1 MSTRFVGNHD
11 ALLSLDLQLRINS
24 ETGICSN
31 TGRRLYPLSDLGRLI
46 EKADLIKPPL
56 VETLLDG
63 PAVDILSVSL
73 LSGDHLLL
81 EALDEVFDRW
91 LPMLFSRVKRLN
103 TLAYNVVD
111 NLEKRMDRSLLFL
124 GHRVRKE
131 CV

>member
-1 MSTRFVGNHD
+1 M
-11 ALLSLDLQLRINS
+11 
-24 ETGICSN
+24 
-31 TGRRLYPLSDLGRLI
+31 YPLSDLGRLI
-46 EKADLIKPPL
+46 EKADLIKSPL

-111 NLEKRMDRSLLFL
+111 NLEKRMNRSLLFL